1 MKSKYTSKVI
11 ILLII
16 MCMLA
21 AASTIAFAD
30 DGLIPNIN
38 VSIGGGEGSVA
49 DSIQVIILLTVLALA
64 PSILIMMTSFTRIII
79 ILSFVRRALSL
90 QSTPPNQV
98 LIALALFLTFFIMS
112 PVFTDV
118 YANAYEPLAA
128 GEISQ
133 EEAYNSA
140 IEPFREF
147 MFKQVSA
154 KDLQLFVNIAGVDKP
169 QTVADI
175 PTEAL
180 IPAFILSELT
190 IGFKVG
196 LLLFLPF
203 VVIDMIVAS
212 TLMALGMMMLPPVMV
227 SLPFKILLFILVD
240 GWNLIVEM
248 ILKGFR

>member
-1 MKSKYTSKVI
+1 
-11 ILLII
+11 
-16 MCMLA
+16 MLA